1 MCPREMDDL
10 KHLSIL
16 RCLMF
21 LTLTTS
27 TFNYRCHRIESR
39 NANSAHNCVKAVL
52 REKGDGYEGSEK
64 QVLET
69 MLMDDLYSNI
79 HFEYIRGRRGG
90 FDSIHYITKK
100 CRKTTNQP
108 SNDFGRKMGQLR
120 SLQYECCNRIEKD
133 VLDTILG

>member
-1 MCPREMDDL
+1 M
-10 KHLSIL
+10 
-16 RCLMF
+16 
-21 LTLTTS
+21 
-27 TFNYRCHRIESR
+27 YQ
-39 NANSAHNCVKAVL
+39 VL
-52 REKGDGYEGSEK
+52 PEKGDGYEGSEK

-69 MLMDDLYSNI
+69 MTMGGLYSNI
-79 HFEYIRGRRGG
+79 RFEYIQGRRGGG